1 MSSITSTSSK
11 LRLTGMATGIDTDA
25 TIKQMMSTYY
35 SRVDKVKQQQQI
47 LQWKQDSYRDF
58 IGQINSFKS
67 KYFDTLSSSYIL
79 SGKNIST
86 FDVNTTDTSNTVKM
100 TAGTGATEGNYSV
113 SVGNMATKASSLSG
127 STPYINLK
135 EATNNLTFPVV
146 LDSSNNQITVDGK
159 SIILDTGNYSS
170 LSNIAS
176 TINTKLA
183 ATDNGSGKLS
193 DSIQAVVKDNAIK
206 FYHKVKIDDTNNS
219 LKVTVQGKDYNVTV
233 SNGNYTM
240 ESLSAQIN
248 SKLSGATATDGV
260 TKFPTGVKAQST
272 DGLNISFVDGSN
284 NSIAGSVNYSNG
296 GAVVS
301 ATAVSLSSTGVGAN
315 STTLSNPTISGDILS
330 YDQKIITGVND
341 KLTVNI
347 FDGTSTTTKTVTLS
361 PQAFHW
367 DSATSEF
374 KDASNNNAI
383 STIASQITTQLSGT
397 DITADKSVDGKLIF
411 KSTSK
416 NQITI
421 TGNGASTVGLP
432 SSFAVD
438 QSTSDKMSNIMS
450 GEVKFT
456 VNGKTFHYNFNSDAD
471 NKTNPDDIIVGAK
484 NKSIDDIIRD
494 IESKAGVDISY
505 TQLTRQFVMT
515 STQTGVSQ
523 TLTASDTT
531 GTFLDSIFG
540 SSSIN
545 ETGKDATVTLT
556 SNGAST
562 TIKQSSNNFT
572 IDGVNYVLNGTT
584 TSPVSFSVNSNVNKG
599 FESIK
604 GFIDSYN
611 ELIGKISGAVEEKK
625 QYTYLPLTDDQ
636 KESMSE
642 NQIEKWET
650 KAKQGILSKDSTL
663 ENMLFEMRRAFFD
676 GVQGAGTNLSEIGLS
691 TSSDV
696 SQRGKI
702 IIDENKLKEALKNEP
717 DKVMNL
723 FTQKSTSHT
732 YYSRTLGSDDR
743 KERYNEEGIFNRI
756 SDILENNIS
765 TFRDSNGKKGTLLEI
780 AGIKGDFTEL
790 KNTITSQILDK
801 QTAIKELLEKISD
814 RENRYYKQFAQLE
827 TAMNNMNSQSSW
839 LASQLGVSKG

>member
-1 MSSITSTSSK
+1 MSSITNASSK
-11 LRLTGMATGIDTDA
+11 FRLTGMATGIDTDA
-25 TIKQMMSTYY
+25 AIKQMMSAYY
-35 SRVDKVKQQQQI
+35 SRVDKVKQQQQV

-67 KYFDTLSSSYIL
+67 KYLDPLSSNYIL
-79 SGKNIST
+79 SGSKIST
-86 FDVNTTDTSNTVKM
+86 FDVNTTDTSNAVKM
-100 TAGTGATEGNYSV
+100 TAGTGAAEGNYSV

-146 LDSSNNQITVDGK
+146 LDNSNNQITVDGK
-159 SIILDTGNYSS
+159 SITLDTGNYSS
-170 LSNIAS
+170 LSNVAS
-176 TINTKLA
+176 AINTKLA
-183 ATDNGSGKLS
+183 ATDDGSGKLS

-240 ESLSAQIN
+240 ESLASQIN

-272 DGLNISFVDGSN
+272 DGLNISFVDASN
-284 NSIAGSVNYSNG
+284 SSVAGSVNYSNS
-296 GAVVS
+296 GAAVS
-301 ATAVSLSSTGVGAN
+301 TTAVSLSSTGVA
-315 STTLSNPTISGDILS
+315 STTVSTPNVSGNTLS
-330 YDQKIITGVND
+330 YDQKIIKDVND
-341 KLTVNI
+341 TLTVKI
-347 FDGTSTTTKTVTLS
+347 FDGTSTTTKTVKLAEQT
-361 PQAFHW
+361 FHW

-397 DITADKSVDGKLIF
+397 GITADKSVDGKLIF

-432 SSFAVD
+432 SSFTVD
-438 QSTSDKMSNIMS
+438 QSISDKMSNIIS

-456 VNGKTFHYNFNSDAD
+456 VNGKTFHYNFNSDTD

-515 STQTGVSQ
+515 STQTGASQ
-523 TLTASDTT
+523 TLTGSDTT
-531 GTFLDSIFG
+531 GTFLNKIFG

-545 ETGKDATVTLT
+545 KTGEDATVTLT
-556 SNGAST
+556 SNGVST
-562 TIKQSSNNFT
+562 TVKQSLNNFT

-584 TSPVSFSVNSNVNKG
+584 TSPISFSVNSNVNKG
-599 FESIK
+599 FDSIK

-611 ELIGKISGAVEEKK
+611 ELIGKISSAVEEKK
-625 QYTYLPLTDDQ
+625 QYTYLPLTDEQ
-636 KESMSE
+636 KKSMSDSE
-642 NQIEKWET
+642 IEKWET

-663 ENMLFEMRRAFFD
+663 ENMLLQMRKAFFD
-676 GVQGAGTNLSEIGLS
+676 GVEGAGTNLFEVGLN
-691 TSSDV
+691 TSSDIA
-696 SQRGKI
+696 QRGKI
-702 IIDENKLKEALKNEP
+702 IIDEEKLKEALKNEP
-717 DKVMNL
+717 DKVMSL
-723 FTQKSTSHT
+723 FTQKSTSHSS
-732 YYSRTLGSDDR
+732 YSRTMGSDDR

-756 SDILENNIS
+756 SDIFEDNIS
-765 TFRDSNGKKGTLLEI
+765 VFRDSNGRKGTLLEI
-780 AGIKGDFTEL
+780 AGIKGDFTEY
-790 KNTITSQILDK
+790 KNSITSQIQDK
-801 QTAIKELLEKISD
+801 ETKIKEMLEKIYD
-814 RENRYYKQFAQLE
+814 KEERYYKQFAQLE
-827 TAMNNMNSQSSW
+827 TAMNTMNSQSSW
-839 LASQLGVSKG
+839 LASQLGMSQG